1 MNTFPTL
8 IRREWM
14 QHRFGWT
21 LLALVPLAIAL
32 FGLAVGNIDIEFD
45 TAERAGSGFPTMLA
59 MLAMG
64 GGTVATFVILSATS
78 LILITGLARRDHGD
92 RSVEFWLSLPTS
104 HSASLAAPLVT
115 HLLLVPAAALV
126 VGLAG
131 GWLVSA
137 VLVTR
142 LSGFGAW
149 LSLPWGDL
157 VPAGLALVLRGL
169 VGLPLAVM
177 WAAPLLLAVVLANA
191 YLKRW
196 GLPALLL
203 ALTLGGLLLDRWL
216 GQGAVFDTVGAI
228 LRHAG
233 QSLLGADQQA
243 LQAESQQLPAE
254 SLRLVPA
261 WLFKDFIVALKAL
274 ASPLFAGC
282 VLTSAVLFALL
293 LDWRQR
299 GASAAN

>member
-1 MNTFPTL
+1 
-8 IRREWM
+8 
-14 QHRFGWT
+14 
-21 LLALVPLAIAL
+21 
-32 FGLAVGNIDIEFD
+32 
-45 TAERAGSGFPTMLA
+45 
-59 MLAMG
+59 
-64 GGTVATFVILSATS
+64 
-78 LILITGLARRDHGD
+78 
-92 RSVEFWLSLPTS
+92 
-104 HSASLAAPLVT
+104 
-115 HLLLVPAAALV
+115 
-126 VGLAG
+126 
-131 GWLVSA
+131 
-137 VLVTR
+137 
-142 LSGFGAW
+142 
-149 LSLPWGDL
+149 